1 MHVYSQAP
9 SPSASPVAP
18 HGSGFARVLSGIA
31 RAWPLRVL
39 ARIFGAAAARNDMR
53 RAVDELRSW
62 DDHRLRDIGIDRSQ
76 IEAAVRGELGPPHS
90 ESAEL
95 RRDLRR
101 PYY

>member
-9 SPSASPVAP
+9 SPSASSAAP
-18 HGSGFARVLSGIA
+18 HGSGLARLLSGIA

-39 ARIFGAAAARNDMR
+39 ARIFGDAAARNDMQ

-76 IEAAVRGELGPPHS
+76 IEAAVRGDLVSHHS
-90 ESAEL
+90 DAADL
-95 RRDLRR
+95 RRELRR

>member
-9 SPSASPVAP
+9 SPSAAP
-18 HGSGFARVLSGIA
+18 HGSGFARLLAGIA
-31 RAWPLRVL
+31 RAWPVRVL
-39 ARIFGAAAARNDMR
+39 VRIFGDAAARNEMQ

-76 IEAAVRGELGPPHS
+76 IEGAVRGELSAGHS
-90 ESAEL
+90 DSADL